1 MKPCLLKILGALAGL
16 AAVGSLYYPNLDQFF
31 GRQNDFMPLYVA
43 AGLAGSGELYD
54 PAPYEAFETEKFGF
68 TTQIHYNRL
77 PFYAALLRPL
87 ASFDYWPAYGIFTL
101 ARFAALLGFLALWT
115 VPRRS
120 TAILWACWSFPLFGM
135 FLGGQDVIF
144 PLLGMA
150 LAVQLHER
158 GRGLAAGLA
167 MTLFA
172 VKFHLFV
179 LTPLACLQRDRREV
193 LYGFSIGV
201 AALLVAN
208 AWVGGWDW
216 PLKFLDAA
224 LLDTHEVQAD
234 TMPNL
239 HGLLAGLPVAVW
251 LEAAASTAVV
261 VMTWLAARQA
271 SFAAVLALSVW
282 GSLLISHHAYV
293 ADTLVLLP
301 AALAVGARIESDWA
315 KYGSLLILAPPL
327 SIALLSGRP
336 ASLAM
341 QAMILAY
348 FTAASVVLARRA
360 TQPSQAADQTGA

>member
-1 MKPCLLKILGALAGL
+1 MKLRLFKIPGALAGL
-16 AAVGSLYYPNLDQFF
+16 AVVGSLYYPNLDQFF

-43 AGLAGSGELYD
+43 ASLAGSGELYD
-54 PAPYEAFETEKFGF
+54 PAPYEAFETERFGF

-87 ASFDYWPAYGIFTL
+87 AAFDYWTAYSIFTL
-101 ARFAALLGFLALWT
+101 TRFVALVGFLALWT
-115 VPRRS
+115 IPRRS

-135 FLGGQDVIF
+135 FFGGQDVVI

-150 LAVQLHER
+150 LAIHLHER
-158 GRGLAAGLA
+158 GRGFAAGLA

-179 LTPLACLQRDRREV
+179 LAPLALLRRDRREA

-201 AALLVAN
+201 AALLGAN

-216 PLKFLDAA
+216 PVKFLDAA

-239 HGLLAGLPVAVW
+239 HGLMQEWPGAVW
-251 LEAAASTAVV
+251 LEAAASIAVV
-261 VMTWLAARQA
+261 AVTSLAVRKE
-271 SFAAVLALSVW
+271 SFAAALAFCVW
-282 GSLLISHHAYV
+282 GSLLISYHAYV
-293 ADTLVLLP
+293 ADTLLLLP
-301 AALAVGARIESDWA
+301 AALVLSANFESDWA
-315 KYGSLLILAPPL
+315 KYGNLLLLTPPL

-341 QAMILAY
+341 QLMILAY
-348 FTAASVVLARRA
+348 FGAAAVTLVRRNSHA
-360 TQPSQAADQTGA
+360 DLEADQSPA